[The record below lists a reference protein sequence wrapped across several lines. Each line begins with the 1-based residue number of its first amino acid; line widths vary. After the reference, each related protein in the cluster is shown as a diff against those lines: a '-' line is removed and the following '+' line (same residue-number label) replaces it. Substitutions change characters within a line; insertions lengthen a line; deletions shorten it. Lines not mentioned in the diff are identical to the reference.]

1 MGQVSDEKISG
12 CFRQGRY
19 HKRRPARGANR
30 NPQLQSP
37 PPLITRKDEQM
48 TSHFEHITKLS
59 LTVMLLCGVS
69 LALAQTG
76 AARIT
81 TASGVRAAILKR
93 LDQVARLFP

>member
-1 MGQVSDEKISG
+1 
-12 CFRQGRY
+12 
-19 HKRRPARGANR
+19 
-30 NPQLQSP
+30 
-37 PPLITRKDEQM
+37 M
-48 TSHFEHITKLS
+48 TSHFEHIAKLS